1 MAWDLHLSTP
11 APRTPPFA
19 ASATPERS
27 KIEPQSKF
35 GQNICILRP
44 ALTSET
50 IQLFCSFNL
59 VGLLHQCA
67 PLVKWLWHSQ
77 SILNW
82 ERTTSYSGV
91 CRHDIGQKNTPPRF
105 IPWLGRPNYFCAT
118 LHQFFQPPM
127 NSGELRRA
135 KIERQKILETFDD
148 HDQIYGSSFRVCQ
161 RMDVEKASLDAVPL
175 TLDTC
180 VEDHF
185 THEACVKLHFDLIR
199 LTTLEDQA
207 WDLITCYGRKC

>member
-1 MAWDLHLSTP
+1 
-11 APRTPPFA
+11 
-19 ASATPERS
+19 
-27 KIEPQSKF
+27 
-35 GQNICILRP
+35 
-44 ALTSET
+44 
-50 IQLFCSFNL
+50 
-59 VGLLHQCA
+59 
-67 PLVKWLWHSQ
+67 
-77 SILNW
+77 
-82 ERTTSYSGV
+82 
-91 CRHDIGQKNTPPRF
+91 
-105 IPWLGRPNYFCAT
+105 
-118 LHQFFQPPM
+118 M
-127 NSGELRRA
+127 NSDELRRA

-207 WDLITCYGRKC
+207 WVKTCSWMYSEGMLVMNFRICLGRFWGDVGALVYTKHFF